1 MRSLTP
7 RRSLRAGRGSARRSQ
22 RSRRARALDAPLG
35 SRASDQRRAKL
46 EGDYFEVDY
55 ADFVAWRAI
64 GVSSSR
70 SSYRFAMAA
79 LRGADGLFLLGEM
92 APHTTND
99 GQIYFPAGTPDP
111 SDVFDGKVDLE
122 ASACRELLEETGVR
136 AEEAI
141 IGATW
146 TVVFAGSRIACIKPM
161 TLPLTADEAKAR
173 IEAFLAREARPELTR
188 MHIVRRASTS
198 TKRACPSSFRPI
210 CAPRSKAARATLER
224 PAFWPS
230 KRRSL
235 DVALLST
242 QLRRPRFGSA
252 TSAISNQPVGAGACY

>member
-1 MRSLTP
+1 LSSAVHIVEVAELDLAFEPRPWQFAQTHAEAVATRWPRLRKEKPEVYNGRVLLMRRWALAP
-7 RRSLRAGRGSARRSQ
+7 RINGGL
-22 RSRRARALDAPLG
+22 
-35 SRASDQRRAKL
+35 KL

-64 GVSSSR
+64 GDSDEPVFNC
-70 SSYRFAMAA
+70 FAMAA
-79 LRGADGLFLLGEM
+79 LRGADGAFLLGEM
-92 APHTTND
+92 APHTTNG

-122 ASACRELLEETGVR
+122 ASACRELHEETGVR

-161 TLPLTADEAKAR
+161 TLPLTADKAKVR

-188 MHIVRRASTS
+188 MHIVRRASDIDEARMPVFVS
-198 TKRACPSSFRPI
+198 AYLRA
-210 CAPRSKAARATLER
+210 ALEGGPRHS
-224 PAFWPS
+224 
-230 KRRSL
+230 
-235 DVALLST
+235 
-242 QLRRPRFGSA
+242 
-252 TSAISNQPVGAGACY
+252 